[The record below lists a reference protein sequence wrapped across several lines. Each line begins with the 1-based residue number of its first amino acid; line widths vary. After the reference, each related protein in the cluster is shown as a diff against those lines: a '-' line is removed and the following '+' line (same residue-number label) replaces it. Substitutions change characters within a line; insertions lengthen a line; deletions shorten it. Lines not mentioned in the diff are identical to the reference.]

1 MEYYV
6 IYIMNGIL
14 RNINDTISI
23 NCAEFRN
30 HRFAYDIDVNT
41 ETQEGLQELTADNSP
56 GLLNGTNLL

>member
-1 MEYYV
+1 
-6 IYIMNGIL
+6 MNGIL